1 MRILSVV
8 GARPQFIKAAPLSR
22 KLRKAH
28 QEILLHTGQHY
39 DYELSQAFFEELDL
53 PPPDY
58 HLGVG
63 SGSHARQTARMLTGI
78 EKALLAEK
86 PDLVLVY
93 GDTNSTLAGALT
105 AAKLQI
111 PVAHVEA
118 GMRSFDPTM
127 PEEINRVLT
136 DHLSTLLFC
145 PTPTAVRNL
154 GKEGIEKGVHLV
166 GDVMV
171 DALQEGLRLAEKRSN
186 ILNRLSLAPKSYLLA
201 TLHRAGN
208 TDDPGTLSSILKA
221 FNSLDEPVIVP
232 LHPRTRKA
240 MKAFGLKVK
249 SQVRVLNPVPY
260 LDNLTLER
268 NARLILTDSGGM
280 QKEAYLLGV
289 PCLTL
294 RRETEWVETVEA
306 GWNLLVGS
314 DPSSIRQA
322 VREFHPQGKRRSIF
336 GEGDASE
343 KIVNILDGKK

>member
-1 MRILSVV
+1 MRILSIV

-39 DYELSQAFFEELDL
+39 DYELSQAFFEELNL
-53 PPPDY
+53 PQPDY

-63 SGSHARQTARMLTGI
+63 SGTHARQTARMLMGI
-78 EKALLAEK
+78 EKALLAER

-93 GDTNSTLAGALT
+93 GDTNSTLAGALA
-105 AAKLQI
+105 AAKLQV

-118 GMRSFDPTM
+118 GLRSFDPSM
-127 PEEINRVLT
+127 PEEINRILA
-136 DHLSTLLFC
+136 DRLSTLLFC
-145 PTPTAVRNL
+145 PTPTAVQNL
-154 GKEGIEKGVHLV
+154 AREGIEKGVHLV

-171 DALQEGLRLAEKRSN
+171 DALQEALPLAESRSRILARLALE
-186 ILNRLSLAPKSYLLA
+186 PKSYLLA

-208 TDDPGTLSSILKA
+208 TEDPRRLSSILEA
-221 FNSLDEPVIVP
+221 FNSLEEPVIFP
-232 LHPRTRKA
+232 LHPRTGRA
-240 MKAFGLKVK
+240 MKAFDLRVK
-249 SQVRVLNPVPY
+249 PPVRILRPVPY
-260 LDNLTLER
+260 LDNLILEK

-294 RRETEWVETVEA
+294 REETEWVETVEA

-314 DPSSIRQA
+314 DLVKIKQA
-322 VREFHPQGKRRSIF
+322 VREFQPQGERKPLF
-336 GEGDASE
+336 GAGDASDQ
-343 KIVNILDGKK
+343 IVRSLSANH